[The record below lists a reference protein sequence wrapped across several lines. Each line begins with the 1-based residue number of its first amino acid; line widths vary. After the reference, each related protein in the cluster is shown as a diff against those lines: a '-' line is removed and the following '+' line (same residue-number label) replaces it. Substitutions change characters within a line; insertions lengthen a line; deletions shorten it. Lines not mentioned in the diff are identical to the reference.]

1 MAETTLN
8 TIGTTALRVGV
19 GATLIAHGT
28 QKLFG
33 WFGGYG
39 PTGTGQFFESIGF
52 KPGKPSAIAAGLGEA
67 GGGALLVLG
76 LATPAAGAAVAGNM
90 VVAATT
96 HVDNGFFV
104 TSGGF
109 EYPAV
114 LGLIGASFAA
124 TGAGPFSLDAA
135 LGGRLDQPWMR
146 VVALAAVLPVV
157 GVVVLR
163 RRTALADAAAR
174 GGAGGSGGAGD
185 ERAAGTAPGA
195 SS

>member
-1 MAETTLN
+1 MTETLT

-39 PTGTGQFFESIGF
+39 PTGTGQFLESIGF
-52 KPGKPSAIAAGLGEA
+52 APGKPSAIAAGLAEA
-67 GGGALLVLG
+67 GGGALLALG

-90 VVAATT
+90 AVAAST
-96 HVDNGFFV
+96 HTDNGFFV
-104 TSGGF
+104 TSGGL

-124 TGAGPFSLDAA
+124 TGAGPLSLDQA

-146 VVALAAVLPVV
+146 LVALASVPPVV
-157 GVVVLR
+157 AVMVLR

-174 GGAGGSGGAGD
+174 GAVGGDPGD
-185 ERAAGTAPGA
+185 ERSAGTAPGA

>member
-1 MAETTLN
+1 MTDTLT

-39 PTGTGQFFESIGF
+39 PAGTGQFLESIGF
-52 KPGKPSAIAAGLGEA
+52 RPGKASAIAAGVGEA
-67 GGGALLVLG
+67 GGGALLALG
-76 LATPAAGAAVAGNM
+76 LATPAAGAAIAGNM
-90 VVAATT
+90 AVAAST
-96 HVDNGFFV
+96 HTDNGFFV
-104 TSGGF
+104 TSGGI

-114 LGLIGASFAA
+114 LSLIGASYAA
-124 TGAGPFSLDAA
+124 TGAGPLSLDAA
-135 LGGRLDQPWMR
+135 LGGRLDRPWMR
-146 VVALAAVLPVV
+146 VAALASVVPVV
-157 GVVVLR
+157 AVMVLR

-174 GGAGGSGGAGD
+174 GGGDGGDGGG